1 MRKSFGAAT
10 IAALCAAAPQLVA
23 AQTFVEQSA
32 EVRMQ
37 LDLAVPAQALQ
48 KLLPAGW
55 EPAVAAAGPAKDCN
69 VRMIFVD
76 RIDINAQDGAPRGT
90 NKFVYLAS
98 PIQKT
103 GGEVAG
109 QMVIDGIIA
118 DPKDAPGPLG
128 VYQAVHRNSAADYVL
143 TAVSFLGYSTPTFF
157 LGIVLVDWFAVD
169 THVFPAFGP
178 QSSSVLS
185 ILGQPRALVL
195 PVVTY
200 AFLLYALW
208 SRYMRSSVLDNL
220 VQDYVR
226 TARAKGATERRVV
239 WRHVFRNS
247 LISIVTLL
255 GLSIPTMVG
264 GAILIEVVFNYPGMG
279 LAFYQAALNNDFE
292 VLLGFTVLAT
302 TATVV
307 GNLVADVGY
316 GLLDPRVRY

>member
-1 MRKSFGAAT
+1 MRMRKSFGAAT

-128 VYQAVHRNSAADYVL
+128 VYQAATDFRVERTSHAVPGGPIQNEETWSFTAANGEHMELHLTYERGVARKVSSEAKFYSATNPDTYQIWKIDQGLDIMRNATVQVPDKVKSFDL
-143 TAVSFLGYSTPTFF
+143 KVSGGKVGTLFDGS
-157 LGIVLVDWFAVD
+157 
-169 THVFPAFGP
+169 
-178 QSSSVLS
+178 Q
-185 ILGQPRALVL
+185 
-195 PVVTY
+195 
-200 AFLLYALW
+200 
-208 SRYMRSSVLDNL
+208 
-220 VQDYVR
+220 
-226 TARAKGATERRVV
+226 RVV
-239 WRHVFRNS
+239 SVDALHWYNR
-247 LISIVTLL
+247 
-255 GLSIPTMVG
+255 
-264 GAILIEVVFNYPGMG
+264 VVSSP
-279 LAFYQAALNNDFE
+279 
-292 VLLGFTVLAT
+292 
-302 TATVV
+302 
-307 GNLVADVGY
+307 
-316 GLLDPRVRY
+316 